1 MSALR
6 LFNAEGEETQF
17 SWNLNNEKVFRG
29 AETPYYVRTAA
40 TSETLLTKIFSSESF
55 NKSQIHFLHILPP
68 FPLLEW
74 KSHKILITVRDEVLV
89 AMIALL
95 SSST

>member
-6 LFNAEGEETQF
+6 LFNAEGVETQF
-17 SWNLNNEKVFRG
+17 SWNLDNGKVFRG

-40 TSETLLTKIFSSESF
+40 TSEMFSSESF
-55 NKSQIHFLHILPP
+55 NKSQIHFLHILTS

-89 AMIALL
+89 AIIALL